1 MATFYDIYQSYL
13 QNPYGGVNAVS
24 GVSEV
29 QGIGQPNQGI
39 MNLIPQTS
47 DGGDEG
53 GFFNRDINTSTEPT
67 TGPKAVGGGITQAF
81 DQYQGLSNLGKLG
94 VTSLAN
100 LAIPGAGMLLG
111 LGGLGYDYFNPPS
124 LSGYDQLNN
133 PYGFDY
139 SEGNENT
146 FGGSTVGTAF
156 GDVRGPD
163 EDESPNS
170 AAGGYGGGS
179 EVGPGDDNDPGYDSG
194 DYE

>member
-1 MATFYDIYQSYL
+1 MATFYDIYRSYL

-39 MNLIPQTS
+39 MNLIPQTN

-100 LAIPGAGMLLG
+100 LAIPGAGTLLG
-111 LGGLGYDYFNPPS
+111 LGGLGYDYFNPPR
-124 LSGYDQLNN
+124 D
-133 PYGFDY
+133 PYGGLIDFNEQPDY
-139 SEGNENT
+139 DFGQFGNEVGVGNVSI
-146 FGGSTVGTAF
+146 GRST
-156 GDVRGPD
+156 
-163 EDESPNS
+163 S
-170 AAGGYGGGS
+170 YGIL
-179 EVGPGDDNDPGYDSG
+179 EM
-194 DYE
+194 

>member
-1 MATFYDIYQSYL
+1 MATFYDIYQNYL

-24 GVSEV
+24 GV
-29 QGIGQPNQGI
+29 QGVGQPDQGI

-47 DGGDEG
+47 DSGDDGGVPPG
-53 GFFNRDINTSTEPT
+53 PTGTTS
-67 TGPKAVGGGITQAF
+67 GGITQAF
-81 DQYQGLSNLGKLG
+81 DQYQDLSKLGKLG

-100 LAIPGAGMLLG
+100 LAFPGAGMLLG

-133 PYGFDY
+133 PYGFGY
-139 SEGNENT
+139 SQGNENT

-156 GDVRGPD
+156 GDIRGLD

-170 AAGGYGGGS
+170 AAGGYGGGR

-194 DYE
+194 DHE